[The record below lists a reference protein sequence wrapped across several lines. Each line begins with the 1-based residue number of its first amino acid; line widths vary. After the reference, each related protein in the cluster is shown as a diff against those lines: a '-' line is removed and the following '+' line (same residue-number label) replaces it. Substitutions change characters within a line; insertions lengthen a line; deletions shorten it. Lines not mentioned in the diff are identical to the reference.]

1 MVGKGMLDRFD
12 DRIDELEA
20 AVREIAIDITTG
32 TFVERLSPEEVWERT
47 GDQINLVSE
56 LIKELRE
63 YLFIL
68 KPEKV
73 PTIQRQ
79 VADIYERLE
88 VYKETLGAGT
98 YAPKEGSQLSID
110 ELRKA
115 LVEVSDFVSLCRA
128 IKAEPSEVIGAVL
141 SLREEKQDTYPIA
154 TAKVVALGELVK
166 EAEASYKEMAEL
178 SSKMESNLSAIRSE
192 YEDLL
197 VTLRKKEE

>member
-1 MVGKGMLDRFD
+1 MLDRFG

-47 GDQINLVSE
+47 GDQINHVSE

-79 VADIYERLE
+79 VTDIYERFE

-98 YAPKEGSQLSID
+98 YAPKESSQLSID

-141 SLREEKQDTYPIA
+141 SLREEKQDTSPIA